1 MQGYNQ
7 GFPPQSGPGGYMG
20 QQGGNMTNMPS
31 QQGAPSSTAA
41 VFSLATD
48 STGHDPQNVQARET
62 APNINVDPDFA
73 IRNYEVSSVYVYRK
87 QVYENVMKH
96 LNDRNKA
103 ICYSNIW
110 YNMAYLGNKYSK
122 NVEEVVMKYAPDN
135 FEPPKLIDYYS
146 GSKDNQGY
154 DQYQRR

>member
-7 GFPPQSGPGGYMG
+7 GFAPQGPGGLMG
-20 QQGGNMTNMPS
+20 QQGGNMPV

-41 VFSLATD
+41 VFSLTTD
-48 STGHDPQNVQARET
+48 STGHDPSTIQPRET
-62 APNINVDPDFA
+62 APNINIDPDFP
-73 IRNYEVSSVYVYRK
+73 IRNYEVSSEYVNRK

-122 NVEEVVMKYAPDN
+122 NVEEAVMKYAPEN
-135 FEPPKLIDYYS
+135 FELPKLIDYYS
-146 GSKDNQGY
+146 GSKDNKGY
-154 DQYQRR
+154 DQSGYQRR